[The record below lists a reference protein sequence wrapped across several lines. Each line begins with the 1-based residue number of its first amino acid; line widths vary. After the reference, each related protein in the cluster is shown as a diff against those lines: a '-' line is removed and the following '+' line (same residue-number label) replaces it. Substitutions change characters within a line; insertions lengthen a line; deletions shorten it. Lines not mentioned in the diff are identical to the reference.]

1 MTAEEPVRPVT
12 ARVGAFDNLD
22 AAGQARDELAG
33 RILAIGPRMTIGQ
46 VAEAGVSVAL
56 VLVPTFRALVW
67 AVLDVADAVREAR
80 VPTPPPGN
88 SLRITTSLSPHAEAD
103 GCPSRITVDDIRAR
117 CSGPREHVGVVHFD
131 FRLGQRW
138 TTDEQDDL
146 PW

>member
-1 MTAEEPVRPVT
+1 MTARP
-12 ARVGAFDNLD
+12 REGALENLE
-22 AAGQARDELAG
+22 AAGTARDELGA
-33 RILAIGPRMTIGQ
+33 RILGTGVRMTVGQ
-46 VAEAGVSVAL
+46 VAEAGVGVAL

-67 AVLDVADAVREAR
+67 AVLDVADAVREAAT
-80 VPTPPPGN
+80 PPPPPGN
-88 SLRITTSLSPHAEAD
+88 SLRITTTPSPHVDD

-117 CSGPREHVGVVHFD
+117 CSGPVGHVGVVHFD